1 MLYQYRALDQHNRI
15 YRGQQQAANLAD
27 LELRLSHAGLTL
39 IRAKSCANSSHH
51 QRKIARRDLVNFCF
65 HLEQLTEA
73 GVPLIE
79 SLIDLRDSTESPYFR
94 DILACLVEDI
104 EGGSP
109 LSQALEKYPH
119 IFDSV
124 FVHLIKA
131 GENSGK
137 LPEVLRHLTSTLKWQ
152 DETAA
157 HTKKILIYPAFV
169 GALVISVI
177 IFLMIYLVPQLV
189 AFVAD
194 MGQTLPWNTRIL
206 LAISHFLTHYGWI
219 PLVTAL
225 LVAGTIRMRI
235 RHNRVFR
242 IRAHRWQLRIP
253 LIGPILHKII
263 LARFAHFF
271 AMLFSAGIPVLDCLR
286 ISGGIA
292 GNAAIAEDL
301 DRLARQVCA
310 GAGITASFQEA
321 QLFPPSLLRML
332 RVGEMTG
339 ALDTALLSVAYFY
352 DRDVKES
359 IERIHAL
366 LEPTLTVMLGLVLAW
381 VMTAVLGPIF
391 DTIGQMR

>member
-15 YRGQQQAANLAD
+15 YRGQQQAANITD
-27 LELRLSHAGLTL
+27 LELRLNRTGLTL
-39 IRAKSCANSSHH
+39 IRAKACANTAHRRH
-51 QRKIARRDLVNFCF
+51 KIARRDLANFCF

-79 SLIDLRDSTESPYFR
+79 SLIDLRDSTEPQHFR
-94 DILACLVEDI
+94 DILASLIEDI
-104 EGGSP
+104 EGGLP
-109 LSQALEKYPH
+109 FSQALEKYPY

-131 GENSGK
+131 GETSGK
-137 LPEVLRHLTSTLKWQ
+137 LPAVLRHLTSNLKWQ

-157 HTKKILIYPAFV
+157 QTKKILIYPVFV
-169 GALVISVI
+169 GSLVISVV

-189 AFVAD
+189 EFVAD
-194 MGQTLPWNTRIL
+194 MGQTLPWNTRTL
-206 LAISHFLTHYGWI
+206 LAASHFLAHYGWI
-219 PLVTAL
+219 LIVIAFL
-225 LVAGTIRMRI
+225 AAGMIKMHIRRN
-235 RHNRVFR
+235 HAFRV
-242 IRAHRWQLRIP
+242 RAHRWQLRIP
-253 LIGPILHKII
+253 LIGPIMHKII

-271 AMLFSAGIPVLDCLR
+271 AMLFSAGIPVLECLR

-301 DRLARQVCA
+301 DLLTKQVYA

-321 QLFPPSLLRML
+321 RLFPPLLLRML
-332 RVGEMTG
+332 RIGEMTG

-352 DRDVKES
+352 DRDIKES

-366 LEPTLTVMLGLVLAW
+366 LEPSLTVVLGLILAW
-381 VMTAVLGPIF
+381 IMTSVLGPIF
-391 DTIGQMR
+391 DTIGQIR